1 MNNIPQTTN
10 KTPIPIINTEFVPPV
25 VGILLGL
32 EELFPPHIHFTVKY
46 YHKCI
51 ICSNICM

>member
-1 MNNIPQTTN
+1 MNNIPPTTN

-32 EELFPPHIHFTVKY
+32 EELFPPFIPTF
-46 YHKCI
+46 I
-51 ICSNICM
+51 SLF